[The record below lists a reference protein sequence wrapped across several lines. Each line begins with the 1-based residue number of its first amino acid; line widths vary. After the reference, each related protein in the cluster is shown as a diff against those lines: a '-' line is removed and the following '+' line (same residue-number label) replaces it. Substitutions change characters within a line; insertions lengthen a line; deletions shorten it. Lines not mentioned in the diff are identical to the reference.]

1 MMYINFTVKKLS
13 SVVLKRASK
22 VTTNTINRLVRP
34 ETKICLPMLFKEYMS
49 VRGILFKVFSISGNT
64 NLSLVILHFRKK
76 R

>member
-1 MMYINFTVKKLS
+1 MYINFTVKKLS

-34 ETKICLPMLFKEYMS
+34 ETKLCLPILFKEYRS